1 MTPPPLSDK
10 HLDDL
15 RASGLTDA
23 TIHAAR
29 LRTVSDPAE
38 VARLLNWSSPA
49 RSLGPCLAFPFL
61 DRDGK
66 PVGYTRLKPDRPR
79 TVNGKLVKYESPV
92 GFPNRAYIPPPVGT
106 ILSDPTKPL
115 LITEGEKK
123 ALAATQFGFPCLGLV
138 GVYGWQQK
146 RDRDPEGRATGPRE
160 LLPDLAAVAWA
171 GRRVVIVYDSDAATN
186 PNVRRAEWHLAEAL
200 AARGAVV
207 AVARLPQEPDGAK
220 NGLDDFLVR
229 HGPEALRATLD
240 DAKPAERPEPRSGKA
255 RVVIT
260 PSEHE
265 AVTAAA
271 AALARDEGLFTRAGR
286 LVTVTP
292 ADDTEDD
299 LIRRSPG
306 TPTIGIVQPAVLRT
320 RLTAVCHFVRVID
333 TPEGP
338 TEKGLHPPGW
348 LVAGVHALG
357 TWPGVRQLRGITE
370 HPMILAD
377 GSILAAPRYDRRSGL
392 YLHLPAGL
400 RLSVPD
406 RPTRKDVVGA
416 VARLDD
422 VVADFPFARPEHKA
436 AYFAGLL
443 TPLARWGYAGP
454 APLFLIDANVRAA
467 GKGLLATVAGR
478 ILIGRELPVSG
489 YTPDAEELRKVIT
502 ALAIQ
507 GEGLVLFDNLCGP
520 VGNGVLDAALT
531 ATRWS
536 GRILGQSQT
545 YDGPLDV
552 VFWATGNNVALRADT
567 SRRVAHVRLE
577 SPLEK
582 PEERDGFR
590 HPDLL
595 ASVTAR
601 RGELLS
607 ALLTIL
613 RAWHVAGRPRHG
625 LRPWGS
631 FEGWSGV
638 VREALVFAG
647 LPDPGLTREELQAT
661 ADLDA
666 EALRDLLQ
674 GIARLDPGGRGL
686 TAADV
691 VSAARGEGCDPDQ
704 AADIKAAV
712 EQLAGRLDPKVLG
725 YRLRAFKRR
734 NVGGLMLDQVG
745 SRAGG
750 GVRWTVRP
758 ACALSAPAGSVGT
771 IYPSTHAASGPHAK
785 RVDGADD
792 VDVSPQNKIGP
803 GPDCVDG
810 ADGVDDPPRSK
821 IGPAPEWGDG
831 ALGGDDSPQDES
843 DGRPDHL
850 RPRRQAPRSKVRFR
864 NDDRPDHLRDD

>member
-23 TIHAAR
+23 TIHAAG
-29 LRTVSDPAE
+29 LYTVSDPAE
-38 VARLLNWSSPA
+38 VARLLNRGPSA
-49 RSLGPCLAFPFL
+49 KGLGACLAFPFL
-61 DRDGK
+61 NRDGK
-66 PVGYTRLKPDRPR
+66 PTGYVRLKPDRPR

-92 GFPNRAYIPPPVGT
+92 GVPNRAYVPPSVGPV
-106 ILSDPTKPL
+106 LDDPTKPL

-123 ALAATQFGFPCLGLV
+123 ALAATQYGHPCLGLV

-146 RDRDPEGRATGPRE
+146 RDRDPEGRSIGPRE
-160 LLPDLAAVAWA
+160 LIPDLAAVAWA
-171 GRRVVIVYDSDAATN
+171 GRRVTIVYDSDAATN
-186 PNVRRAEWHLAEAL
+186 PNVRWAEWHLAEAL
-200 AARGAVV
+200 TARGAVV
-207 AVARLPQEPDGAK
+207 TVARLPVEPDGSK
-220 NGLDDFLVR
+220 NGIDDFLVR
-229 HGPEALRATLD
+229 HGPEALRAILD
-240 DAKPAERPEPRSGKA
+240 GAGRAARPEPSSGKA

-265 AVTAAA
+265 AVEAAA

-286 LVTVTP
+286 LVTVAP
-292 ADDTEDD
+292 ADDTGDD
-299 LIRRSPG
+299 CIRRSPG
-306 TPTIGIVQPAVLRT
+306 TPTIGVVQPAVLRT
-320 RLTAVCHFVRVID
+320 RLTAVCDFVRVID

-338 TEKGLHPPGW
+338 VERHQHPPGW
-348 LVAGVHALG
+348 LVNSVHALG
-357 TWPGVRQLRGITE
+357 RWPGVRQLRGITE
-370 HPMILAD
+370 HPVVLAS
-377 GSILAAPRYDRRSGL
+377 GSILATPGYDPRSGL

-406 RPTRKDVVGA
+406 RPTRQDVAEA
-416 VARLDD
+416 VACLDD
-422 VVADFPFARPEHKA
+422 VVSDFPFARHEHKA
-436 AYFAGLL
+436 AYYAGLL
-443 TPLARWGYAGP
+443 TPLAKWSYEGP
-454 APLFLIDANVRAA
+454 APMFLIDANVRAA
-467 GKGLLATVAGR
+467 GKGLLASAAGR
-478 ILIGRELPVSG
+478 ILIGRELPVSS

-507 GEGLVLFDNLCGP
+507 GDGLVLFDNLSGP
-520 VGNGVLDAALT
+520 VGNAVLDAALT
-531 ATRWS
+531 ATQWS

-545 YDGPLDV
+545 YTGPLDV

-582 PEERDGFR
+582 PEERDGFC

-595 ASVTAR
+595 AYVTAR

-638 VREALVFAG
+638 VRESLVFAG

-674 GIARLDPGGRGL
+674 GIARLDPGRRGL
-686 TAADV
+686 TAADIV
-691 VSAARGEGCDPDQ
+691 AAAKGEGCDPSG
-704 AADIKAAV
+704 AADLKAAI
-712 EQLAGRLDPKVLG
+712 EQLVGRLDPKALS
-725 YRLRAFKRR
+725 YKLRAFKRR
-734 NVGGLMLDQVG
+734 NVGGLMLDKIG
-745 SRAGG
+745 SRAGP
-750 GVRWTVRP
+750 GVRWTVYP
-758 ACALSAPAGSVGT
+758 ACALSASAGSIST
-771 IYPSTHAASGPHAK
+771 IYTSTHEASGPHAK

-810 ADGVDDPPRSK
+810 ADDVDGSPRGQ
-821 IGPAPEWGDG
+821 IDDVPTWGDG
-831 ALGGDDSPQDES
+831 AMRGDDSPQDES
-843 DGRPDHL
+843 DDFGVPTAFTSDDSPDYE
-850 RPRRQAPRSKVRFR
+850 AEGE
-864 NDDRPDHLRDD
+864 